1 MFVHEREARRA
12 HPGLVLAGVDEA
24 GRGPLAGPVV
34 AAAVILP
41 ETGFELAVTDSKALS
56 AAEREELAAALH
68 AAPGV
73 MIAIAVRDAERID
86 EVNIL
91 QATHEAMRE
100 AASALPVSP
109 GLVLIDG
116 LPVRPFP
123 FPMRAIVKGDASSA
137 SIAAASIIA
146 KTHRD
151 HLMCAYDREYPGY
164 GFAQHKGYGTAQHLR
179 ALRELGPCPLHRR
192 SFAPVRNLLP
202 DPTQP
207 CLPGWQA

>member
-1 MFVHEREARRA
+1 
-12 HPGLVLAGVDEA
+12 
-24 GRGPLAGPVV
+24 
-34 AAAVILP
+34 
-41 ETGFELAVTDSKALS
+41 
-56 AAEREELAAALH
+56 
-68 AAPGV
+68 
-73 MIAIAVRDAERID
+73 
-86 EVNIL
+86 
-91 QATHEAMRE
+91 
-100 AASALPVSP
+100 
-109 GLVLIDG
+109 
-116 LPVRPFP
+116 
-123 FPMRAIVKGDASSA
+123 MRAIVKGDASSA